1 MALFGCF
8 LRPVFTLLTQNNFSQ
23 IVSKEKI
30 LLRLAKK
37 EPNFFAP
44 GGKNSIFSSWT
55 KVEMEKHYCIRLA
68 LMRFWDEGVPLHNI
82 IPISLRPW
90 SVIKLYLNL
99 KTLNRLPTETSIK
112 SKQIRNFTMRAYF
125 HTAQFSGLKN
135 KTEMSIGKNWPKE
148 TCHRHHWER

>member
-1 MALFGCF
+1 MLSKVNDF
-8 LRPVFTLLTQNNFSQ
+8 
-23 IVSKEKI
+23 IVK
-30 LLRLAKK
+30 
-37 EPNFFAP
+37 F
-44 GGKNSIFSSWT
+44 NS
-55 KVEMEKHYCIRLA
+55 KVEMEKHYCFRLA

-82 IPISLRPW
+82 IPISLRPL

-135 KTEMSIGKNWPKE
+135 KTEMSIGKNWPKD
-148 TCHRHHWER
+148 TCHRHHWERWYYQWHHQLCPVIKSST